1 MFNRKPEE
9 EIFPL
14 VDKNGSGFI
23 GFSPLA
29 QGLLTDKYL
38 KGIPVESRAADKS
51 GFLQKE
57 QVTIELVD
65 KVRSLNEMATNRGQT
80 MAQMAVAWT
89 LRDKRVTS
97 VIVGARNL
105 EQLKM
110 NLESLNNLNF
120 SEEELTIIDDI
131 LDGAI
136 L

>member
-1 MFNRKPEE
+1 
-9 EIFPL
+9 
-14 VDKNGSGFI
+14 
-23 GFSPLA
+23 
-29 QGLLTDKYL
+29 
-38 KGIPVESRAADKS
+38 
-51 GFLQKE
+51 
-57 QVTIELVD
+57 
-65 KVRSLNEMATNRGQT
+65 MATNRGQT